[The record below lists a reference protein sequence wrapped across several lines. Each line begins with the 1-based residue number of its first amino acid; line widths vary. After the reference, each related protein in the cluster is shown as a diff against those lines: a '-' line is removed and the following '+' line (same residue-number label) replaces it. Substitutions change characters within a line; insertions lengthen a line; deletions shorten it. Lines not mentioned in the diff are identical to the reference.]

1 MMELNCIQYMFLGV
15 KTNMKAVILNKENIE
30 EYFDLW
36 KVDKGWFYLSIDSEN
51 EGLYMPLRWRGGKDN
66 DDIKKYVINDILET
80 MDRYPKSYKFVYLKR
95 WVNYP
100 FRLNENKENKVI
112 KCRYEQYI
120 NGWERAIK
128 VSNYG
133 QYWY

>member
-1 MMELNCIQYMFLGV
+1 
-15 KTNMKAVILNKENIE
+15 MKAVILNKENIE

-51 EGLYMPLRWRGGKDN
+51 EGLYMPLKWRGGT
-66 DDIKKYVINDILET
+66 DDDVKKEVINGILET

-100 FRLNENKENKVI
+100 FRIKEDKNNKVV

-120 NGWERAIK
+120 RARNGKPLKI
-128 VSNYG
+128 SNYG